1 MKTEKC
7 EQLGYRLIHIFENE
21 WNNNKDEIKFRLKQ
35 IFENK
40 EIISN
45 NDKILDRCWFSTL
58 QNYNKQYELLP
69 AKVIEVET
77 KYNKLHYE
85 NCGYIKFL

>member
-1 MKTEKC
+1 MKTERC